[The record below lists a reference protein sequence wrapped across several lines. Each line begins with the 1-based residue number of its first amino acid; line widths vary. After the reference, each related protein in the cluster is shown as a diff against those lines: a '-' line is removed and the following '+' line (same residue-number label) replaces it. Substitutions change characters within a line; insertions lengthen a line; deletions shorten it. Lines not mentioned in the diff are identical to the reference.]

1 MNEYRPVRMK
11 VMLVAGTRPD
21 LMKIAPIIERMKRFS
36 DYLDPL
42 LVHTGQ
48 HYDTG
53 LSQVIFDDMG
63 LQKPDIQLGVGS
75 GTHAA
80 QTAGIM
86 TEFEKALRENSPHLV
101 VAAGDSNSSLACA
114 LTGAKCGILVAHVG
128 AGLRSFHMNSPEE
141 VNRVV
146 IDRISDYHFAGESAA
161 CQNLASEGVDE
172 NSVFFVGN
180 VTIDS
185 LLNNLKRAQ
194 SSAILKKFGLKIK
207 DYALLTLH
215 RPENV
220 DDPKTL
226 EKILTAIKSIAEKKP
241 VIFPC
246 HPRTR
251 LNIDKFGLA
260 SYFERTGIQLME
272 PVGYLDFLKLE
283 SEALMVLTDSGGV
296 QEETTILNIPCLTLR
311 SSTERSVTVTEGT
324 NIPVGP
330 YPEKIVAEAESIL
343 RGNIK
348 SGSIPK
354 YWDGRAAKR
363 TVDILMNVRQSL
375 FEPESIQEGTRK
387 IKTVREAIVSEK

>member
-1 MNEYRPVRMK
+1 MK
-11 VMLVAGTRPD
+11 VMLVVGTRPD
-21 LMKIAPIIERMKRFS
+21 ILRIAPIMERMKRYS

-48 HYDTG
+48 HYDSS
-53 LSQVIFDDMG
+53 LSQVIFEDIG

-86 TEFEKALRENSPHLV
+86 TEFEKALVDNSPHLALV
-101 VAAGDSNSSLACA
+101 TGDSNSSLACA
-114 LTGAKCGILVAHVG
+114 ITAAKRGILIAHVG
-128 AGLRSFHMNSPEE
+128 AGLRSFQMNDGEE

-146 IDRISDYHFAGESAA
+146 VDRVSDYHFASESSA
-161 CQNLASEGVDE
+161 CQNLANEGMDE
-172 NSVFFVGN
+172 NAVFFVGN
-180 VTIDS
+180 VLIDS
-185 LLNNLKRAQ
+185 LLHNIKRAQ
-194 SSAILKKFGLKIK
+194 SRAILKKLGLKIK

-220 DDPKTL
+220 DDPKTF
-226 EKILTAIKSIAEKKP
+226 ENILTAVKAIAEKKA

-251 LNIDKFGLA
+251 FDIDKFGLS
-260 SYFERTGIQLME
+260 SYFDRTGIRLME

-283 SEALMVLTDSGGV
+283 SEALVVLTDSGGV
-296 QEETTILNIPCLTLR
+296 QEETTILNVPCLTLR
-311 SSTERSVTVTEGT
+311 RSTERAVTVMEGS

-330 YPEKIVAEAESIL
+330 FPERIVAEAE
-343 RGNIK
+343 NIMGANVK

-363 TVDILMNVRQSL
+363 IVDVLLNVRKSL
-375 FEPESIQEGTRK
+375 FEPESIKEGNGK
-387 IKTVREAIVSEK
+387 IRTVREAIVSEG

>member
-1 MNEYRPVRMK
+1 LTEYRPAMMK

-21 LMKIAPIIERMKRFS
+21 PMKIAPIIERMKRFS

-48 HYDTG
+48 HYDSN

-63 LQKPDIQLGVGS
+63 LQTPDIQLSGGS
-75 GTHAA
+75 GTHAG
-80 QTAGIM
+80 QTAMIM
-86 TEFEKALRENSPHLV
+86 TEFEKTLMQNSPHLV
-101 VAAGDSNSSLACA
+101 VVPGDSNSSLACA
-114 LTGAKCGILVAHVG
+114 LTAAKCGILIAHLG
-128 AGLRSFHMNSPEE
+128 SGLRSFHMNDPEE
-141 VNRVV
+141 VNRVA

-161 CQNLASEGVDE
+161 CQNLSNEGIDE
-172 NSVFFVGN
+172 NIVFFVGN
-180 VTIDS
+180 IIIDS
-185 LLNNLKRAQ
+185 LLNNLKQAQ
-194 SSAILKKFGLKIK
+194 SSAILKKLGLKIK

-220 DDPKTL
+220 DNAKTL
-226 EKILTAIKSIAEKKP
+226 ENILTAIMAIAEKKP

-251 LNIDKFGLA
+251 LNIDKFGLS
-260 SYFERTGIQLME
+260 SYFDRTGIRRSE

-311 SSTERSVTVTEGT
+311 SKTERLVTVTEGT
-324 NIPVGP
+324 NTPVGP
-330 YPEKIVAEAESIL
+330 YPEKIVAEAENIM
-343 RGNIK
+343 RGNVK
-348 SGSIPK
+348 SASIPK

-363 TVDILMNVRQSL
+363 IVDILMNVRQSL
-375 FEPESIQEGTRK
+375 FEPESIKDGTKK
-387 IKTVREAIVSEK
+387 IKTVREAIVSEG